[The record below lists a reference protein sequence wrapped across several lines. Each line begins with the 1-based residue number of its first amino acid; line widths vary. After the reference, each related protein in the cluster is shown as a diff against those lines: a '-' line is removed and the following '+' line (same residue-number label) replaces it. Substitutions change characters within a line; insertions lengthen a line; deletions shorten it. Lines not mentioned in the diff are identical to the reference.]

1 MQKRKRRAPKDNA
14 STRAELL
21 AYISSD
27 EVQQKE
33 GFEHSCLML
42 NHESSLTSVQ
52 IGGSRYGL
60 GAEAPRVG
68 LYRSVRMP
76 AQGQIAKRTEVRNAL
91 KCSIGHLIQSDGKCG
106 RGHSPA

>member
-21 AYISSD
+21 AYIASA

-33 GFEHSCLML
+33 GFEHGYLIV

-52 IGGSRYGL
+52 IDSSRYGL
-60 GAEAPRVG
+60 GSEATRAG

-76 AQGQIAKRTEVRNAL
+76 AQGQIAKRPETRNVQ
-91 KCSIGHLIQSDGKCG
+91 KCSIGHLIQADGKCG